1 MGIHM
6 KNNINYTGATSLNT
20 LRDVVI
26 DSPATGQGIVWDEEK
41 QQWTNGNVASGGISG
56 GSYFPEYFYR
66 IVTNSTDGDYASI
79 KLYKYNYLSGEVLK
93 EQLVYFY
100 DCRDSAVVFDNAL
113 SLYYNQDAFNF
124 ELTTLIWL
132 IDEETNQEYLKN
144 DKLLT
149 WSYTTSIDKKYRT
162 VANLENDLLTL
173 KNDVTVELTTPTA
186 ADSDWVCSLGI
197 MADVGTQGTVFI
209 YLNDNEDFTST
220 IDLALSQG
228 TNTIDSVISI
238 PAETLKIR
246 FITTYGYIIS
256 ARLYIDD
263 KMPYLTGDITELE
276 DGTYTVSGS
285 SIYSSYATYGYWQP
299 FKENNNCGIY
309 ECWHPAQGCPQ
320 WYMLELP
327 EPKAI
332 SRFIMYN
339 RLSYAEAPHEVTFQG
354 SNDGELWVDLKDFIF
369 SDKSARGQSKEV
381 FIGNDRKFSKYRWY
395 AHSAW
400 GDNYAVIA
408 KIDLYFMKDTV
419 YKTFIDNNIKA
430 KYTTIAFSNITT
442 SSTDPVQLAEL
453 ELNEGLYIL
462 NGRFFSETSGLR
474 YFLEFYNEKGMFWEI
489 TSAYDNS
496 GYVGGTLTSIVKL
509 TEKTKVKFR
518 IYTNKSVIITTGRLN
533 AVQLDYVDTSSSN
546 SQSSINYSTEEQV
559 IGTWIDGSTLYQK
572 TYSFY
577 TEPSLGAIKIID
589 DTIKHKTHKIAN
601 VQGTWSLGS
610 FEFDNAGQASIFGRA
625 YLEGNTA
632 SPPDIYLDSTGLCL
646 KINHN
651 NWGFEVAITV
661 QYVKI

>member
-1 MGIHM
+1 MGMIVRNE
-6 KNNINYTGATSLNT
+6 KTYTGISSASLST
-20 LRDVVI
+20 LTDVALETPVN
-26 DSPATGQGIVWDEEK
+26 GQGLVYNEET
-41 QQWTNGNVASGGISG
+41 QTWTNGNVASGEISG

-66 IVTNSTDGDYASI
+66 VVTTSTSGTEASI
-79 KLYKYNYLSGEVLK
+79 KIYKYNYLSGEILK
-93 EQLVYFY
+93 EKDFPYLDVINNPYT
-100 DCRDSAVVFDNAL
+100 FDNSLIVNYNTELL
-113 SLYYNQDAFNF
+113 SW

-149 WSYTTSIDKKYRT
+149 WSYATSIDKKYRT

-173 KNDVTVELTTPTA
+173 KNDVTVELTTPTT

-197 MADVGTQGTVFI
+197 MADVGIQGTVFV

-220 IDLALSQG
+220 IDLALNQG

-238 PAETLKIR
+238 PTETSKIR

-256 ARLYIDD
+256 VRLYIDD

-276 DGTYTVSGS
+276 DGIYTVSGS

-327 EPKAI
+327 EPRAI

-339 RLSYAEAPHEVTFQG
+339 RLGYAEAPHEVTFQG

-369 SDKSARGQSKEV
+369 SDKSAGGQSKEV
-381 FIGNDRKFSKYRWY
+381 FIGNNRKFSKYRWY

-419 YKTFIDNNIKA
+419 YKTFIDNNVKA
-430 KYTTIAFSNITT
+430 KYTTIGFSNIET
-442 SSTDPVQLAEL
+442 SKTDPVQLAEL

-474 YFLEFYNEKGMFWEI
+474 YFLEFYNEKDAFWEI

-496 GYVGGTLTSIVKL
+496 GYVGGTLTSIIKI

-518 IYTNKSVIITTGRLN
+518 IYTNKSVTIATGRLN
-533 AVQLDYVDTSSSN
+533 AVQLDYVDASSSN
-546 SQSSINYSTEEQV
+546 SQSLVNYSTEEQI

-572 TYSFY
+572 TYTGTFASNNTTSSAIDFIDVSSLNIKDLIELNMILYSETLGQSLKTPFY
-577 TEPSLGAIKIID
+577 LASNNLAYPWYNVIDNNIGAFVGTVAGSGTYKLTIQYIK
-589 DTIKHKTHKIAN
+589 
-601 VQGTWSLGS
+601 
-610 FEFDNAGQASIFGRA
+610 
-625 YLEGNTA
+625 
-632 SPPDIYLDSTGLCL
+632 
-646 KINHN
+646 
-651 NWGFEVAITV
+651 
-661 QYVKI
+661 